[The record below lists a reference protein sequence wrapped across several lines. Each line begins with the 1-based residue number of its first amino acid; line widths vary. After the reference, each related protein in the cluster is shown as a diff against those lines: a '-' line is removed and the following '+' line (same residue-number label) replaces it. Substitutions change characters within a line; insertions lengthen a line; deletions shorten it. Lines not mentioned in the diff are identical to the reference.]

1 MRRPASAA
9 VRQLVW
15 DRMREGAWPPGS
27 RIPTERALAQELG
40 VHRSTVA
47 AVYDDLAA
55 DGILDRRQGSG
66 TYVHQTLW
74 GVAPNWTRYLATAAA
89 RPSAALMSQVR
100 AARVRRGIL
109 DLTRADPGPDF
120 WPHEALTQLWHAL
133 DVPALLE
140 YGPPEGAM
148 ALREAASLEM
158 ARRTGRPVS
167 PTSVLITAGASQAL
181 YLVARGLLKP
191 GDSIAME
198 SPSFYYSLPLFQSC
212 GIRLLPIQMDREGLR
227 PDVLEDTLRRHR
239 PAMVWVNPTHHN
251 PTGTVLSAERRTA
264 TLELAARWQV
274 PVLEDDAFNGLDL
287 PGAAPPAPLYREG
300 GSPHVIYVGT
310 VSKSVAPGLRVGWMV
325 APDPVIRQLADV
337 KGQMD
342 LGTPLAMQALAAAWL
357 THPARAQH
365 ESALG
370 RRLWDRLEIFQ
381 QALKPLHALGAAWD
395 RPTGGFY
402 QWLRWPEGK
411 TDREWLAIAV
421 HQAGLV
427 FSPGQLYGSPEGFA
441 RFNFAAAP
449 HERVTAHLAQLADA
463 LS

>member
-1 MRRPASAA
+1 M
-9 VRQLVW
+9 W
-15 DRMREGAWPPGS
+15 DRVREGAWPPGT
-27 RIPTERALAQELG
+27 RIPTERALAQDLG

-47 AVYDDLAA
+47 DAYDDLAA
-55 DGILDRRQGSG
+55 DGLLDRRQGSG
-66 TYVHQTLW
+66 TYVHQSLW
-74 GVAPNWTRYLATAAA
+74 GVAPNWTRYLATAAS
-89 RPSAALMSQVR
+89 RPSAALLSQVR
-100 AARVRRGIL
+100 AARVRPGIL
-109 DLTRADPGPDF
+109 DLTLADPGPDF
-120 WPHEALTQLWHAL
+120 WPQEALARLWPTL
-133 DVPALLE
+133 DPPAMLE

-148 ALREAASLEM
+148 ALREAVALEM
-158 ARRTGRPVS
+158 ERRTGRPVS

-181 YLVARGLLKP
+181 YLAARGLLKP

-212 GIRLLPIQMDREGLR
+212 GIRLLPIQMDRQGLM
-227 PDVLEDTLRRHR
+227 PDALEATLRQHR

-251 PTGTVLSAERRTA
+251 PTGTVLSAERRA
-264 TLELAARWQV
+264 AVLELAARWQV

-287 PGAAPPAPLYREG
+287 PGAGPPAPLYAQG

-342 LGTPLAMQALAAAWL
+342 LGTPLAMQALVAAWL
-357 THPARAQH
+357 THPERARH
-365 ESALG
+365 ESAIG
-370 RRLWDRLEIFQ
+370 RRLLDRLEPFQ
-381 QALKPLHALGAAWD
+381 QALKPLHALGATWE

-411 TDREWLAIAV
+411 TDRQWLASAV
-421 HQAGLV
+421 HRAGLV
-427 FSPGQLYGSPEGFA
+427 FSPGQVYGSPEGYG

-449 HERVTAHLAQLADA
+449 RERVTAQLAQLADV

>member
-1 MRRPASAA
+1 MRRTASAT

-15 DRMREGAWPPGS
+15 DRVREGAWPPGT
-27 RIPTERALAQELG
+27 RIPTERALAQDLG

-55 DGILDRRQGSG
+55 DGLLDRRQGSG
-66 TYVHQTLW
+66 TYVHQSLW
-74 GVAPNWTRYLATAAA
+74 GVAPNWTRYLATAAS
-89 RPSAALMSQVR
+89 RPSASLLSQVR
-100 AARVRRGIL
+100 AARVRPGIL

-120 WPHEALTQLWHAL
+120 WPQEALARLWQTL
-133 DVPALLE
+133 DPRAMLE

-148 ALREAASLEM
+148 SLREAVAREM
-158 ARRTGRPVS
+158 ERRTGRPVS

-181 YLVARGLLKP
+181 YLAARGLLKP

-212 GIRLLPIQMDREGLR
+212 GIRLLPIQMDRQGLM
-227 PDVLEDTLRRHR
+227 PDALETTLRQHR

-264 TLELAARWQV
+264 VLELAARWQV
-274 PVLEDDAFNGLDL
+274 PVLEDDAFHGLDL
-287 PGAAPPAPLYREG
+287 PGTGPPAPLYAQG
-300 GSPHVIYVGT
+300 GSPQVIYVGT

-342 LGTPLAMQALAAAWL
+342 LGTPLAMQALVAAWL
-357 THPARAQH
+357 THPDRARH
-365 ESALG
+365 ESAIG
-370 RRLWDRLEIFQ
+370 RRLLDRLDHFQ
-381 QALKPLHALGAAWD
+381 QALKPLHALGAAWE

-411 TDREWLAIAV
+411 TDRQWLASAV
-421 HQAGLV
+421 HRAGLV
-427 FSPGQLYGSPEGFA
+427 FSPGQVYGSPEGYG

-449 HERVTAHLAQLADA
+449 RERVTAQLAQLADV
-463 LS
+463 LW